1 MSDWLFLSR
10 RDIPAAVVCVALVAG
25 FSWFAWTKLPDRNS
39 PIRRTEATVI
49 SIRHYFPAG
58 KSGAQASVSLVMRRD
73 NGGEVGIDRPMRCLP
88 QVHEGDRVK
97 LVGVQRKAG
106 GTRWSI
112 VGEPCPT

>member
-1 MSDWLFLSR
+1 MILSPFEWTIAKR
-10 RDIPAAVVCVALVAG
+10 YMMPGRGEAFIALVAG
-25 FSWFAWTKLPDRNS
+25 FSWFAWTKLPDRDS

-97 LVGVQRKAG
+97 HSGFG
-106 GTRWSI
+106 
-112 VGEPCPT
+112 